1 MEAKNSMTRDVDVA
15 IIGAGSAGLSAL
27 REIRRHTENFV
38 LINDGAY
45 GTTCARVGCMPSKA
59 LIEAA
64 NAFHHRHRLREMG
77 ISGGDRLTVDRAA
90 VLHRVR
96 GLRDAFVAYV
106 LERTKDLGERSIT
119 GRPRFVAPD
128 LLEVDGR
135 RVKARRVIIATGS
148 RPIVPEAWEAFRE
161 QVITSDDLF
170 ELKTLPPR
178 MAVVGLGS
186 VGAEMA
192 QALSR
197 LGVEVTGFDGV
208 EQVAGLTDP
217 VVNRAAVAMLKEE
230 CCLYLG
236 TNAELDLDGA
246 SVRVSAGAHTA
257 IVDQVLVALGRRP
270 NLDGLGLEQIGAEL
284 DGDGIPCFD
293 PRTMQVGDLPVSIAG
308 DVNGHL
314 PLLHEALDEGYIAG
328 YNALRGSPECF
339 QRRTPLSIVFTD
351 PNIAAVGQV
360 FGELNEDETVVGEFD
375 FSDQGRA
382 VMAAENRGWL
392 RVYADRN
399 DGRLVGAELCAPR
412 GEHLAHLLA
421 CAIQQRMTAQEFLRL
436 PFYHPTVEEGMES
449 AVRKIA
455 KLLARASGPD
465 LALCES
471 IWKETPD

>member
-1 MEAKNSMTRDVDVA
+1 MKNSMNRDVEVA

-27 REIRRHTENFV
+27 QEVRRQTENFV
-38 LINDGAY
+38 LVNDGPY

-59 LIEAA
+59 MIEAA
-64 NAFHHRHRLREMG
+64 NAFHHRHRLHEMG

-90 VLHRVR
+90 AVLRRVR
-96 GLRDAFVAYV
+96 RLRDVFVAYV
-106 LERTKDLGERSIT
+106 LKRTQDLGERNIT
-119 GRPRFVAPD
+119 GRPRFVASD
-128 LLEVDGR
+128 VLEVNGR

-148 RPIVPEAWEAFRE
+148 RPIVPEAWKVFGER
-161 QVITSDDLF
+161 VVTSDDLF
-170 ELKTLPPR
+170 DMEMLPPR
-178 MAVVGLGS
+178 MAVVGLGP

-197 LGVEVTGFDGV
+197 LGIEITGFNRV
-208 EQVAGLTDP
+208 ERVAGLTDQA
-217 VVNRAAVAMLKEE
+217 VNRAAVAMLQAEFP
-230 CCLYLG
+230 LYLG
-236 TNAELDLDGA
+236 TDADLDVEGEC
-246 SVRVSAGAHTA
+246 VRVSAGARTA
-257 IVDQVLVALGRRP
+257 IVDKVLLALGRRP

-284 DGDGIPCFD
+284 DEDGIPRFD
-293 PRTMQVGDLPVSIAG
+293 PRTMQVGDLPVYIAG

-360 FGELNEDETVVGEFD
+360 FGELNEEETVIGEFD

-382 VMAAENRGWL
+382 LMAAENHGRL

-436 PFYHPTVEEGMES
+436 PFYHPTVEAGMES

-455 KLLARASGPD
+455 KLLARASEPD

-471 IWKETPD
+471 IWK

>member
-1 MEAKNSMTRDVDVA
+1 MNQDVDVA

-27 REIRRHTENFV
+27 REIRQHTENFL

-64 NAFHHRHRLREMG
+64 NAFHHRHRLRDMG

-90 VLHRVR
+90 VLRRVR
-96 GLRDAFVAYV
+96 ALRNEFVAYV
-106 LERTKDLGERSIT
+106 LERTQDLGERNIT
-119 GRPRFVAPD
+119 GRPRFVAPQV
-128 LLEVDGR
+128 LEVNGTR
-135 RVKARRVIIATGS
+135 LKTRRVIIATGS
-148 RPIVPEAWEAFRE
+148 RPIVPQAWGAFRE
-161 QVITSDDLF
+161 RVITSDDLF
-170 ELKTLPPR
+170 ELEMLPPR

-197 LGVEVTGFDGV
+197 LGIEITGFDGI
-208 EQVAGLTDP
+208 ECVAGLTDP

-230 CCLYLG
+230 FLLYLG
-236 TNAELDLDGA
+236 TNAELDVDGA
-246 SVRVSAGAHTA
+246 CVRVSAGTDTA
-257 IVDQVLVALGRRP
+257 IVDKVLVALGRRP
-270 NLDGLGLEQIGAEL
+270 NVQGLGLEQIGVEL
-284 DGDGIPCFD
+284 DEDGIPRFD
-293 PRTMQVGDLPVSIAG
+293 PRTMQVGDLPVYIAG
-308 DVNGHL
+308 DVNGHR
-314 PLLHEALDEGYIAG
+314 PLLHEAVDEGYIAG

-360 FGELNEDETVVGEFD
+360 FGELNEGETVIGEFD

-382 VMAAENRGWL
+382 LMAGENRGRV

-412 GEHLAHLLA
+412 GEHFAHLLA
-421 CAIQQRMTAQEFLRL
+421 CAIQKRMTAQEFLRL
-436 PFYHPTVEEGMES
+436 PFYHPTMEEGVES
-449 AVRKIA
+449 AVRRIA
-455 KLLARASGPD
+455 KRLTCAPGPD

-471 IWKETPD
+471 IWNGTQD

>member
-1 MEAKNSMTRDVDVA
+1 MNRDVEVA

-27 REIRRHTENFV
+27 REVRRHTENFV
-38 LINDGAY
+38 LINDGPY

-59 LIEAA
+59 MIEAA

-90 VLHRVR
+90 AVLRRVR
-96 GLRDAFVAYV
+96 RLRDAFVAYV
-106 LERTKDLGERSIT
+106 LKRTQDLGERNIT
-119 GRPRFVAPD
+119 GRPKFVAPQV
-128 LLEVDGR
+128 LEVNGTR
-135 RVKARRVIIATGS
+135 LETGCVIIATGS
-148 RPIVPEAWEAFRE
+148 RPIVPQAWKVFGER
-161 QVITSDDLF
+161 VVTSDDLF
-170 ELKTLPPR
+170 EMEMLPPR

-186 VGAEMA
+186 VGAEMV

-197 LGVEVTGFDGV
+197 LGIEITGFDRV
-208 EQVAGLTDP
+208 ELVAGLTDQA
-217 VVNRAAVAMLKEE
+217 VNRAAVAMLEAE
-230 CCLYLG
+230 FPLYLG
-236 TNAELDLDGA
+236 TDADLDVEGEC
-246 SVRVSAGAHTA
+246 VRVSAGAHTA
-257 IVDQVLVALGRRP
+257 IVDKVLVALGRRP

-284 DGDGIPCFD
+284 DEDGIPRFD
-293 PRTMQVGDLPVSIAG
+293 PRTMQVGDLPVYIAG

-314 PLLHEALDEGYIAG
+314 PLLHEAVDEGYIAG

-360 FGELNEDETVVGEFD
+360 FGELNEGETVIGEFD

-421 CAIQQRMTAQEFLRL
+421 CAIQERMTAQEFLRL

-449 AVRKIA
+449 AVRRIA
-455 KLLARASGPD
+455 KLLVCASGPD

>member
-1 MEAKNSMTRDVDVA
+1 MKHDVDVA

-38 LINDGAY
+38 LINHGAY

-64 NAFHHRHRLREMG
+64 NAFHHRHRLPEMG
-77 ISGGDRLTVDRAA
+77 ISGGDRLTVDRAG

-96 GLRDAFVAYV
+96 TLRDAFVSYV
-106 LERTKDLGERSIT
+106 LERTQDLGERNIA
-119 GRPRFVAPD
+119 GHARFVAPHV
-128 LLEVDGR
+128 LEVNGAR
-135 RVKARRVIIATGS
+135 LKAGRVIIATGS
-148 RPIVPEAWEAFRE
+148 RPIVPPAWKAFRE
-161 QVITSDDLF
+161 YLITSDDLF
-170 ELKTLPPR
+170 EMELLPPR

-197 LGVEVTGFDGV
+197 LGIEVTGFDRV
-208 EQVAGLTDP
+208 EQVAGVTDP
-217 VVNRAAVAMLKEE
+217 VVNRAVVAMLKEE
-230 CCLYLG
+230 FPLYLG
-236 TNAELDLDGA
+236 SNAELHVDGA
-246 SVRVSAGAHTA
+246 GVRVSGGANAVT
-257 IVDQVLVALGRRP
+257 VDKVLVALGRRP
-270 NLDGLGLEQIGAEL
+270 NVDGLSLDQIGAEL
-284 DGDGIPCFD
+284 DGDGIPRYD
-293 PRTMQVGDLPVSIAG
+293 PRTMQVGDLPVYIAG
-308 DVNGHL
+308 DSNGHL
-314 PLLHEALDEGYIAG
+314 PLLHEAVDEGHIAG
-328 YNALRGSPECF
+328 YNASRERPECF

-360 FGELNEDETVVGEFD
+360 FGELNVGEMVIGEFD

-382 VMAAENRGWL
+382 LMAAENHGPL
-392 RVYADRN
+392 RVYADRS

-421 CAIQQRMTAQEFLRL
+421 CAIHERMTAQEFLRL

-455 KLLARASGPD
+455 KRLTDHSGPD
-465 LALCES
+465 LASCES
-471 IWKETPD
+471 IWNETQH

>member
-1 MEAKNSMTRDVDVA
+1 MNQDVDVA

-38 LINDGAY
+38 LINDGTY

-90 VLHRVR
+90 VLRRVR
-96 GLRDAFVAYV
+96 ALRDAFVAYV
-106 LERTKDLGERSIT
+106 LERTQDLGERNIM
-119 GRPRFVAPD
+119 GRPRFVAPHV
-128 LLEVDGR
+128 LEVNGT
-135 RVKARRVIIATGS
+135 RVKARHVIIATGS
-148 RPIVPEAWEAFRE
+148 RPVVPPAWDALGEH
-161 QVITSDDLF
+161 VITSDDLF
-170 ELKTLPPR
+170 ELEMLPPR

-197 LGVEVTGFDGV
+197 LGIEITGFDRV

-217 VVNRAAVAMLKEE
+217 VVNRDAVARLKEE
-230 CCLYLG
+230 FLLCLG
-236 TNAELDLDGA
+236 ANAEIDVESA
-246 SVRVSAGAHTA
+246 CVRVSAGANTV
-257 IVDQVLVALGRRP
+257 IVDKVLVALGRRP
-270 NLDGLGLEQIGAEL
+270 NVEGLGLEQIGTEL
-284 DGDGIPCFD
+284 DGDGIPRFD
-293 PRTMQVGDLPVSIAG
+293 PRTMQVGDLPVYIAG

-314 PLLHEALDEGYIAG
+314 PLLHEAVDEGYIAG
-328 YNALRGSPECF
+328 YNALREKPECF

-351 PNIAAVGQV
+351 PNIASVGQA
-360 FGELNEDETVVGEFD
+360 FSELDKDEIVIGEFD

-382 VMAAENRGWL
+382 LMAAENHGRL
-392 RVYADRN
+392 RAYADRH

-421 CAIQQRMTAQEFLRL
+421 CAIHGRMTAQDILRL
-436 PFYHPTVEEGMES
+436 PFYHPTVEEGVES
-449 AVRKIA
+449 AVRRIA
-455 KLLARASGPD
+455 KQLAGHSGPD
-465 LALCES
+465 LASCES
-471 IWKETPD
+471 IWNETQD

>member
-1 MEAKNSMTRDVDVA
+1 MNQDVDVA

-38 LINDGAY
+38 LINHGAY

-64 NAFHHRHRLREMG
+64 NAFHHRHRLYEMG
-77 ISGGDRLTVDRAA
+77 VSGGDGLAVDIAA

-96 GLRDAFVAYV
+96 TLRDAFVSYV
-106 LERTKDLGERSIT
+106 LERTQDLGERNIA
-119 GRPRFVAPD
+119 GHARFVAPHVI
-128 LLEVDGR
+128 EVNGER
-135 RVKARRVIIATGS
+135 LKAGRVIIATGS
-148 RPIVPEAWEAFRE
+148 RPIVPPAWKALGEY
-161 QVITSDDLF
+161 VITSDDLF
-170 ELKTLPPR
+170 DMELLPPR

-186 VGAEMA
+186 VGTEMA

-197 LGVEVTGFDGV
+197 LGIEVTGFGRS
-208 EQVAGLTDP
+208 EQVAGVTDP
-217 VVNRAAVAMLKEE
+217 VVNQAAVAMLKEE
-230 CCLYLG
+230 FPLYLG
-236 TNAELDLDGA
+236 TNAELHVEGA
-246 SVRVSAGAHTA
+246 CVRVSGGANA
-257 IVDQVLVALGRRP
+257 VIVDKVLVAIGRRP
-270 NLDGLGLEQIGAEL
+270 NVDGLSLDQIGAEL
-284 DGDGIPCFD
+284 DGDGIPRFD
-293 PRTMQVGDLPVSIAG
+293 PRTMQVGDLPVYIAG

-314 PLLHEALDEGYIAG
+314 SLLHEAVDEGYIAG
-328 YNALRGSPECF
+328 YNALRGRPECF

-360 FGELNEDETVVGEFD
+360 FGELNEGETVIGEFD

-382 VMAAENRGWL
+382 LIASENRGRL

-421 CAIQQRMTAQEFLRL
+421 CAIHERMTAQEFLRL

-449 AVRKIA
+449 VMRRIA
-455 KLLARASGPD
+455 KLLPCASGPD
-465 LALCES
+465 LASCES
-471 IWKETPD
+471 IWTETPD